1 MTWQFASALNIG
13 DRNEQQDRVAILN
26 SGNAYLLVVADGMG
40 GRGNGALAA
49 QTVIDIATRQFSL
62 GVSDKPGM
70 FLAMTCLEA
79 HKAISAQSEDSGST
93 CVILYLLGTEVY
105 CAHVGDSRMY
115 QFRDKNLVFKTSD
128 HSVSQLI
135 RNHENIAENGLEDQA
150 IQNQLYMCLG
160 GKNKVIPELSATQVR
175 NGDLLLLC
183 SDGFWNQ
190 FNEQEILEHMD
201 AGVLETGKAEQL
213 VDMANQRGQG
223 QSDNI
228 SLACAYWQDT
238 IPRKGSGL
246 LNWQPGSLSSLSK
259 Q

>member
-13 DRNEQQDRVAILN
+13 DRDEQQDRVTVLH
-26 SGNAYLLVVADGMG
+26 SGNAHLLIVADGMG
-40 GRGNGALAA
+40 GQEGGAFAA

-62 GVSDKPGM
+62 GDNDKPGM
-70 FLAMTCLEA
+70 FLAIICLEA
-79 HKAISAQSEDSGST
+79 HKFISTQVEGSGST
-93 CVILYLLGTEVY
+93 CVILYLVGTEVY

-115 QFRDKNLVFKTSD
+115 HFRDNNLVFKTSD

-135 RNHENIAENGLEDQA
+135 ANHGNIAENGLEDQA
-150 IQNQLYMCLG
+150 LQNKLYMCLG
-160 GKNKVIPELSATQVR
+160 GKNKVIPELSAMQVE

-190 FNEQEILEHMD
+190 FSEQKMLAHMD
-201 AGVLETGKAEQL
+201 EGILDTGKAEQL
-213 VDMANQRGQG
+213 VALAKQQGQG

-238 IPRKGSGL
+238 ATPKESGL
-246 LNWQPGSLSSLSK
+246 LNWQPGWLSRLSGH
-259 Q
+259 